1 MIKTTWWTIVALLLV
16 SGVTYADD
24 ATPFTATI
32 EKIRRNEKIVIV
44 NAGTQQGLT
53 VGSPVC
59 FYTGSNIS
67 ITCGEVIR
75 TLTLYS
81 YVGVADEKISSLVV
95 GMKAAPPPAAQPAA
109 VDSDSVTP
117 PPKEPQ
123 AVVTAPS
130 SMNIKG
136 YYLFTPVAV
145 TTYSKLAYINA
156 GEWGSIGTGRTAP
169 VGFGLEYE
177 TTQTPWFDMAGGI
190 KAAFQTEIRNIASD
204 GSGVTSTNASAFG
217 GYADAYLWQWASEN
231 LKVKLGA
238 GLDVNYSTVKV
249 NAKKADVVVATGRSN
264 LLVTSGR
271 LVSIL
276 DLPGEGIGFT
286 VGGAILLPF
295 VESARTG
302 SASDPEF
309 FGALQHKKAA
319 IGVELLVSAYYP
331 F

>member
-44 NAGTQQGLT
+44 NAGTQQGLV

-95 GMKAAPPPAAQPAA
+95 GMKAAPPTTTSPA
-109 VDSDSVTP
+109 VDSVTP

-130 SMNIKG
+130 NMNVKG
-136 YYLFTPVAV
+136 YYLFTPLAV
-145 TTYSKLAYINA
+145 TTYSKLAYVDA
-156 GEWGSIGTGRTAP
+156 EEWSSVGTGRTAP

-177 TTQTPWFDMAGGI
+177 TTTLPWFDVAGGI
-190 KAAFQTEIRNIASD
+190 KAMFQTEIRNIASD

-217 GYADAYLWQWASEN
+217 GYADVYLWQWASEN

-249 NAKKADVVVATGRSN
+249 NAKKADVVVATGRSS

-271 LVSIL
+271 LVSVL
-276 DLPGEGIGFT
+276 DLPGDGIGFT

-302 SASDPEF
+302 
-309 FGALQHKKAA
+309 
-319 IGVELLVSAYYP
+319 
-331 F
+331 